1 VTALWWVEGDV
12 AAMLGGFVTEMVM
25 RRTREW
31 YHQRYQEGPDLKGVE
46 PHALEHGS
54 WFVHLDVE
62 DDMPVRHALVRM
74 RGMSVEGLEI
84 VQADHVICPSCRAR
98 AGQ

>member
-1 VTALWWVEGDV
+1 
-12 AAMLGGFVTEMVM
+12 MLGGFVTEMVL

-31 YHQRYQEGPDLKGVE
+31 YHQRYPEGPDLKSVE

-54 WFVHLDVE
+54 WFVHLDV
-62 DDMPVRHALVRM
+62 DDDTPVRHALVRM

-84 VQADHVICPSCRAR
+84 VEADHVICPSCRAMN
-98 AGQ
+98 GQ